1 MCAQIDML
9 ERADEYQ
16 IMLSK
21 MSVHPAFLNIL
32 LPKGTIVMED
42 KNNIIEMLKNMRH
55 GFSKSQKLIA
65 DYISENYSK
74 AAFMTAAKLGEK
86 VGVSE
91 STVVRFAS
99 ELGYDGYPGFQR
111 VLQEIIKNKLTAAQ
125 RMEITSTKLAEK
137 DILTTVLSSDID
149 KLRQTMENVSADDFT
164 SAIDTIM
171 SARRVYVLGARTCFS
186 IANFLGFY
194 LNLIS
199 LDVRLITTNS
209 ASETFEQI
217 FDTGENDVIIAISYP
232 RYSRRTLN
240 AVKYA
245 HDKKSKIIAITDS
258 DISPI
263 VKYADHSLIA
273 MSDMSNFVDSLVA
286 PLSIINALI
295 VALVMRNRERVTEN
309 FHALENI
316 WDEYRV
322 YEKPIE
328 KEE

>member
-1 MCAQIDML
+1 MN
-9 ERADEYQ
+9 EN
-16 IMLSK
+16 S
-21 MSVHPAFLNIL
+21 
-32 LPKGTIVMED
+32 
-42 KNNIIEMLKNMRH
+42 NIIARLKTLRP
-55 GFSKSQKLIA
+55 GFSKGQKLIA
-65 DYISENYSK
+65 DFITAHYDK

-99 ELGYDGYPGFQR
+99 ELGYAGYPEFQH
-111 VLQEIIKNKLTAAQ
+111 VLREIIKNKLTASQ
-125 RMEITSTKLAEK
+125 RMEITSSKFAEK

-149 KLRQTMENVSADDFT
+149 KLRQTMESVSAEDFT
-164 SAIDTIM
+164 ACIDTIM
-171 SARRVYVLGARTCFS
+171 NARKVYVLGARTCFS

-199 LDVRLITTNS
+199 IDARLITTNS

-217 FDTGENDVIIAISYP
+217 FGADENDVVIAISYP

-245 HDKKSKIIAITDS
+245 HDRGSKIIAITDS
-258 DISPI
+258 EISPI
-263 VKYADHSLIA
+263 VKYSNHTLLAR
-273 MSDMSNFVDSLVA
+273 SDMSNFVDSLVA

-295 VALVMRNRERVTEN
+295 VALVMRNREQVSETFN
-309 FHALENI
+309 ALENI

-328 KEE
+328 ENHDN